1 MLSAAHAA
9 GKGEAHRAVHDKVIV
24 YVGPVGKLKYLLD
37 PESGILYIDRL
48 IDRVDKKLA
57 ERLPKMKIKYR
68 FPNLY
73 PGTRTVVVLKQP
85 KTEGSIRNV
94 YLPKTVVYKL
104 EKLRKIQDKF
114 HMELGDD
121 GYMDYGLII
130 CQANG
135 RPCMT
140 EHLNHWFKD
149 ILETMNDPELDP
161 NEYVFHSIRHTSAGL
176 KLRISKGDI
185 KSVQGDGGWTTP
197 DMVTKRYADI
207 LDEDRQILAAEM
219 EKKFYQTA
227 IDAGAAKPPVDASAI
242 TAMLKENPELLR
254 QVLQPVQLP
263 PAEGGEN

>member
-1 MLSAAHAA
+1 M
-9 GKGEAHRAVHDKVIV
+9 
-24 YVGPVGKLKYLLD
+24 
-37 PESGILYIDRL
+37 PE
-48 IDRVDKKLA
+48 
-57 ERLPKMKIKYR
+57 
-68 FPNLY
+68 
-73 PGTRTVVVLKQP
+73 T
-85 KTEGSIRNV
+85 
-94 YLPKTVVYKL
+94 
-104 EKLRKIQDKF
+104 LRKIQDKF

-219 EKKFYQTA
+219 EKKFYQAA
-227 IDAGAAKPPVDASAI
+227 IDAGAAKLSVDASAI

-254 QVLQPVQLP
+254 QVLQSVQLP